1 MARMHSKGKGTSGSS
16 KPNNDT
22 APSWSESDKGTVEE
36 LILKYANDGHSSAKI
51 GSLLRDIHAVPDV
64 RLVMGERISQ
74 TLSRNNLDSTYP
86 EDMMNLMRKAL
97 SLIDH
102 LSSNKKDLH
111 NRRQLEL
118 CESRL
123 RRLAKYY
130 VRTGR
135 ISSTWTYKRDQL
147 RLMVCLLY
155 TSPSPRDQRGSR
167 MPSSA

>member
-36 LILKYANDGHSSAKI
+36 LILKYANEGHSSAKI
-51 GSLLRDIHAVPDV
+51 GTLLRDMHAVPDV

-130 VRTGR
+130 VGTGR

-147 RLMVCLLY
+147 RLMVE
-155 TSPSPRDQRGSR
+155 
-167 MPSSA
+167 

>member
-22 APSWSESDKGTVEE
+22 APSWSESDKEAVEE
-36 LILKYANDGHSSAKI
+36 LILKYANEGHSSAKI
-51 GSLLRDIHAVPDV
+51 GSLLRDMHAVPDV

-102 LSSNKKDLH
+102 LSSNRKDLH

-147 RLMVCLLY
+147 RLMVE
-155 TSPSPRDQRGSR
+155 
-167 MPSSA
+167 

>member
-16 KPNNDT
+16 KPNIDT

-36 LILKYANDGHSSAKI
+36 LIIKYANEGHSSAKI
-51 GSLLRDIHAVPDV
+51 GTLLRDMHAVPDV

-74 TLSRNNLDSTYP
+74 TLSRNDLESKYP

-102 LSSNKKDLH
+102 LSNNKKDLH

-123 RRLAKYY
+123 RRLARYY
-130 VRTGR
+130 VDTGR
-135 ISSTWTYKRDQL
+135 IPSTWAYKRDQL
-147 RLMVCLLY
+147 RLMVE
-155 TSPSPRDQRGSR
+155 
-167 MPSSA
+167 

>member
-16 KPNNDT
+16 KPNIDT

-36 LILKYANDGHSSAKI
+36 LIIKYANEGHSSAKI
-51 GSLLRDIHAVPDV
+51 GTLLRDMHAVPDV

-74 TLSRNNLDSTYP
+74 TLSRNDLESKYP

-102 LSSNKKDLH
+102 LSNNKKDLH

-123 RRLAKYY
+123 RRLARSY
-130 VRTGR
+130 VGTGR
-135 ISSTWTYKRDQL
+135 IPSTWAYKRDQL
-147 RLMVCLLY
+147 RLMVE
-155 TSPSPRDQRGSR
+155 
-167 MPSSA
+167 

>member
-16 KPNNDT
+16 KPNNNT
-22 APSWSESDKGTVEE
+22 APSWSESDKETVEE
-36 LILKYANDGHSSAKI
+36 LILKYANEGHSSAKI
-51 GSLLRDIHAVPDV
+51 GSLLRDMHAVPDV

-130 VRTGR
+130 VGTGR

-147 RLMVCLLY
+147 RLMVE
-155 TSPSPRDQRGSR
+155 
-167 MPSSA
+167 

>member
-16 KPNNDT
+16 KPNNDV
-22 APSWSESDKGTVEE
+22 APSWAESDKNTVEE
-36 LILKYANDGHSSAKI
+36 LIIKYAQEGHSSAKI
-51 GSLLRDIHAVPDV
+51 GTMLRDMHAVPDV

-74 TLSRNNLDSTYP
+74 TLTRNDFTSTYP

-102 LSSNKKDLH
+102 LVSNKKDLH

-118 CESRL
+118 CESRI

-130 VRTGR
+130 QETGR
-135 ISSTWTYKRDQL
+135 LSSSWAYKRDQL
-147 RLMVCLLY
+147 RLMVE
-155 TSPSPRDQRGSR
+155 
-167 MPSSA
+167 

>member
-22 APSWSESDKGTVEE
+22 APSWSESDKGIVEE
-36 LILKYANDGHSSAKI
+36 LILKYANEGHSSAKI
-51 GSLLRDIHAVPDV
+51 GTLLRDMPAVPDV

-130 VRTGR
+130 VGTGR

-147 RLMVCLLY
+147 RLMVE
-155 TSPSPRDQRGSR
+155 
-167 MPSSA
+167 